1 MLRIDNITVSYGRA
15 PALQGVSLK
24 VEEKEF
30 VGIIGGNRAGK
41 STLLRAISRLIPLT
55 KGEIFWEDQPLSK
68 LPAYRIPA
76 LGIAHVPEGRQVFPK
91 MTVEENL
98 LLGAVLPKA
107 RAQRPAGFTMVY
119 NLFPR
124 LKERREQ
131 FAGTLSG
138 GEQQM
143 LAIARGLMLHPRL
156 LMLDEPSLG
165 LAPVLVDETY
175 EKVREIRG
183 LGVSVLL
190 VEQNIL
196 MALGSIARGYVIEN
210 GNVVL
215 SGSADELSRNPAIK
229 TAYLGL

>member
-1 MLRIDNITVSYGRA
+1 MLSIDDITASYGKA
-15 PALQGVSLK
+15 LALQGVSLK
-24 VEEKEF
+24 VEEREF

-41 STLLRAISRLIPLT
+41 STLLRAISRLVPLK
-55 KGEIFWEDQPLSK
+55 KGEIFWEDRPLSQW
-68 LPAYRIPA
+68 PAFRVPA

-98 LLGAVLPKA
+98 ILGAVLPRG
-107 RAQRPAGFTMVY
+107 RAQRAAGFEMVY

-124 LKERREQ
+124 LKERKDQ
-131 FAGTLSG
+131 LAGTLSG

-143 LAIARGLMLHPRL
+143 LAIGRGLMLQPRL

-175 EKVREIRG
+175 DRVRRIRG

-196 MALGSIARGYVIEN
+196 MALGSIDRGYVIEN
-210 GNVVL
+210 GRIVL
-215 SGSADELSRNPAIK
+215 SGSADELSRNPEIK
-229 TAYLGL
+229 AAYLGL